1 MNNAQRRS
9 AVTAMIFALLLNGL
23 LTFVTHYKWIVQ
35 DPDPL
40 LYALG
45 AFLGTG
51 VIALGVPVCVAIVFY
66 LAAARFTIILGISV
80 LVMSAIVS
88 NSFALEITKDIPELW
103 YVWAA
108 ITALFFGVIMVFSY
122 PRNDDQ
128 SVKFDSN
135 IDQTDLEM
143 ATTIIDEAKPEL
155 IAVNIDTKLCP
166 FCAEEVK
173 ALAIKCKHCQSDI
186 SHTVE

>member
-23 LTFVTHYKWIVQ
+23 LTFVIHYKLIVQ

-66 LAAARFTIILGISV
+66 LAAGERL
-80 LVMSAIVS
+80 
-88 NSFALEITKDIPELW
+88 
-103 YVWAA
+103 
-108 ITALFFGVIMVFSY
+108 
-122 PRNDDQ
+122 R
-128 SVKFDSN
+128 
-135 IDQTDLEM
+135 
-143 ATTIIDEAKPEL
+143 
-155 IAVNIDTKLCP
+155 
-166 FCAEEVK
+166 
-173 ALAIKCKHCQSDI
+173 LAH
-186 SHTVE
+186 HY